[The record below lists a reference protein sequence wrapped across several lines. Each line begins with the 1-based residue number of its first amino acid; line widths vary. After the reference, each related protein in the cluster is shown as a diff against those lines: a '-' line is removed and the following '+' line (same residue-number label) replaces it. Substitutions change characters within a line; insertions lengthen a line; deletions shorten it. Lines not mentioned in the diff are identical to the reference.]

1 MTAPHRPRHATAWRP
16 AARWGA
22 IALSGVLAAGL
33 LGLGAYLL
41 IQYLS
46 GPVMDPEPS
55 IGPMGFLFGV
65 AGALLGPTALGV
77 LEMVAVVLAVADK
90 RIGQLVA
97 CCVVLAYVAAVGP
110 WAGVLVFYSAGSDT
124 GGGEELM
131 IVAPFVVALAVAAA
145 HLVLYL
151 PNDRRAATGP

>member
-1 MTAPHRPRHATAWRP
+1 MTAPHRPRHATAWHP

-22 IALSGVLAAGL
+22 IVFSGVLAAGL
-33 LGLGAYLL
+33 LGIGAYLL

-46 GPVMDPEPS
+46 GPVMDPDPS

-77 LEMVAVVLAVADK
+77 LEMVAVVLAVTDK
-90 RIGQLVA
+90 RVGQLVA
-97 CCVVLAYVAAVGP
+97 CCVVLGYVAAVGP
-110 WAGVLVFYSAGSDT
+110 WAGVLVFYDAGS
-124 GGGEELM
+124 GGGADLM
-131 IVAPFVVALAVAAA
+131 IVAPFAIALAVAAA